1 MKSSVQL
8 ASIALSAAVG
18 LYAAFIIVCLMPQK
32 SEFPVPGEIGGENAT
47 TLASSDPLTDSTTS
61 DVLSASEE
69 QNDFEPSAATEPA
82 KLSPVESTKTV
93 SVPETPPLD
102 AGLPETPGPID
113 PDVPSVPE
121 APAASAVP
129 EIPSVPAAPSVPKL
143 PARPEVPST
152 PPAVPAVPSLPD
164 MPASPEVPST
174 PPAVPQAPAVTD
186 NSSEA
191 QINPAVGSN
200 SAAAMESVSK
210 ENSNASS
217 AKSKA
222 TLISDNLPGTFS
234 MPEAPAIPD
243 DDFDL
248 PGIPSEPDVLAMP
261 GDAAPSTQET
271 ELADNS
277 SQNNQ
282 VIQTSA
288 IETEKEPES
297 PNAMRQPS
305 FEASE
310 AAVVSDAR
318 ADQLDPMAPLPPGLF
333 SDVKAPQSDDSE
345 QEIHF
350 GERSFVPRYV
360 LQNRRA
366 KELNS
371 KTEVANSSVKA
382 PHSGAIGF
390 NAGKNL
396 KTLKKPAE
404 NAKEP
409 IFDTTYGYSF
419 DPQGKV
425 DIRRAFEI
433 ISEKFKTTIMLS
445 PNVSGTVSKKAN
457 SSSEAEFLEKV
468 LDGTEYFVK
477 FGEKIAY
484 IGNRVDIEKLTS
496 DFDSITTQK
505 FSMKESD
512 MQILEW
518 LIAPQLTPEGRVLSK
533 NVDNGYAVIE
543 VEDYRVNLYEIG
555 RLIQLYNL
563 SGATAKM
570 SAVSLEYIPAD
581 GAPFDWSKIT
591 AGGDF
596 PFAPIEGISNSR
608 AVVLNKNV
616 HQFLEQLSKMQN
628 VVPIAVA
635 AQPLGSP
642 DKAEGASLS
651 IKVSEVQNYPAD
663 WNSLPQNVGFVARI
677 EDAGVSL
684 NLALPTGD
692 PQNPEGLMFTMS
704 DSELLA
710 MVVPITVT
718 PLEPA
723 KALGFIPKV
732 WENKPA
738 PIQKYVLL
746 VFAVENS
753 ASAQKSTLD
762 SNGRKYW
769 SAYFAMQSNKTDAHF
784 SSDQKAFYAK
794 ISRSFS
800 RQGKSPSNVLAPIS
814 STKDNSLSL
823 PSPDGIVKSDEHG
836 VVPVEANPADG
847 SMPAVITNVEIPDI
861 DMAAERAKAKAAMEE
876 QKARE
881 EQQAM
886 MAQQQQNMQQQN
898 YQAAGRHNH
907 RH

>member
-1 MKSSVQL
+1 MKSSIQL

-32 SEFPVPGEIGGENAT
+32 SEFPVPGENET
-47 TLASSDPLTDSTTS
+47 TLASASQSDLTDSNILSSSTEKNVPKTPASTEKATPSPVTPTTS
-61 DVLSASEE
+61 
-69 QNDFEPSAATEPA
+69 T
-82 KLSPVESTKTV
+82 TV
-93 SVPETPPLD
+93 QETPPIDNDLL
-102 AGLPETPGPID
+102 AGPGPID
-113 PDVPSVPE
+113 PEVPSASNVPE
-121 APAASAVP
+121 
-129 EIPSVPAAPSVPKL
+129 VPAAPSVPKL
-143 PARPEVPST
+143 PARPAVPPTPPAAPEVPAVPEVPSV
-152 PPAVPAVPSLPD
+152 PEVPAVPSVPD
-164 MPASPEVPST
+164 VPAVPEVPPT
-174 PPAVPQAPAVTD
+174 PPAVPQAPSVKD

-200 SAAAMESVSK
+200 SVAAMESVKK
-210 ENSNASS
+210 ENSN
-217 AKSKA
+217 KSKA
-222 TLISDNLPGTFS
+222 TLINDNLPGTFS
-234 MPEAPAIPD
+234 MPEAPDIPD
-243 DDFDL
+243 DFNA
-248 PGIPSEPDVLAMP
+248 PVGPIEPETLSMP
-261 GDAAPSTQET
+261 GGDAPSVPET
-271 ELADNS
+271 GLAANA

-282 VIQTSA
+282 VVQTSA
-288 IETEKEPES
+288 AIESEKEPES

-333 SDVKAPQSDDSE
+333 SDVKAPQSDDAES
-345 QEIHF
+345 EIHF

-366 KELNS
+366 KELS
-371 KTEVANSSVKA
+371 SRTEVANSSVKA
-382 PHSGAIGF
+382 PHNGAIGF

-396 KTLKKPAE
+396 KNLKKPAV
-404 NAKEP
+404 NAKDP
-409 IFDTTYGYSF
+409 VFDTTYGYSF
-419 DPQGKV
+419 DPQGSV
-425 DIRRAFEI
+425 DIRKAFEI

-457 SSSEAEFLEKV
+457 SSSEAEFMEKV

-477 FGEKIAY
+477 FGKKIAY
-484 IGNRVDIEKLTS
+484 IGNRVDIEKLGA
-496 DFDSITTQK
+496 DFDSISTQK

-518 LIAPQLTPEGRVLSK
+518 LIAPQLTPEGHILSK
-533 NVDNGYAVIE
+533 NVDNGHAVIE

-555 RLIQLYNL
+555 RLIQLYNQ

-570 SAVSLEYIPAD
+570 SAVSLEYIPTD

-596 PFAPIEGISNSR
+596 PFSPIEGISESR

-616 HQFLEQLSKMQN
+616 PQFLEQLSKMQN
-628 VVPIAVA
+628 CVPIAVA

-642 DKAEGASLS
+642 DKAAAASLS
-651 IKVSEVQNYPAD
+651 IKVTEVQNFPAD
-663 WNSLPQNVGFVARI
+663 WNSLPQNVGFVARS

-684 NLALPTGD
+684 NLALPSGD
-692 PQNPEGLMFTMS
+692 PEKPEGLMFTMS
-704 DSELLA
+704 ESELLA
-710 MVVPITVT
+710 MVVPITVI

-753 ASAQKSTLD
+753 AATQKSTLD

-769 SAYFAMQSNKTDAHF
+769 SAYFSMQSKKADAHF
-784 SSDQKAFYAK
+784 SSDQKAFYAR
-794 ISRSFS
+794 ISRNFS
-800 RQGKSPSNVLAPIS
+800 RQVRNPSNVLAPIS
-814 STKDNSLSL
+814 STKDGSLSL
-823 PSPDGIVKSDEHG
+823 PSPNGVVKSDEHG
-836 VVPVEANPADG
+836 VMPIEAYSADG

-861 DMAAERAKAKAAMEE
+861 DMAAERAKARAAQEE

-886 MAQQQQNMQQQN
+886 MAQQQQYMQQQQN
-898 YQAAGRHNH
+898 YQASGRHNH

>member
-1 MKSSVQL
+1 MKNSVQL

-32 SEFPVPGEIGGENAT
+32 SEIPAPDDIGYESQA
-47 TLASSDPLTDSTTS
+47 TLASSQSTPEPSVAVSDSTPE
-61 DVLSASEE
+61 V
-69 QNDFEPSAATEPA
+69 
-82 KLSPVESTKTV
+82 PVAPEV
-93 SVPETPPLD
+93 SETPESNVI
-102 AGLPETPGPID
+102 PE
-113 PDVPSVPE
+113 VPSVPDD
-121 APAASAVP
+121 PVP
-129 EIPSVPAAPSVPKL
+129 PKTPDAKSVPDVPNIPDVPAL
-143 PARPEVPST
+143 PELPN
-152 PPAVPAVPSLPD
+152 PPVVPAVPELPK
-164 MPASPEVPST
+164 A
-174 PPAVPQAPAVTD
+174 PAVPQTPAVKD
-186 NSSEA
+186 NVSEA

-200 SAAAMESVSK
+200 SSEALKPAVK
-210 ENSNASS
+210 NAPTN
-217 AKSKA
+217 KSKA
-222 TLISDNLPGTFS
+222 TLISDNLPGTFA

-243 DDFDL
+243 DDFNDFSA
-248 PGIPSEPDVLAMP
+248 PVAPIEPETAPIEPETAPIEPEPLSMP
-261 GDAAPSTQET
+261 GSDAPSVPET
-271 ELADNS
+271 GLADNS
-277 SQNNQ
+277 SQNNK

-288 IETEKEPES
+288 IETES
-297 PNAMRQPS
+297 PNSMRQPS

-333 SDVKAPQSDDSE
+333 SDVKAPQSDDAE
-345 QEIHF
+345 EIRF

-371 KTEVANSSVKA
+371 KVADSSVKA

-390 NAGKNL
+390 NANNS
-396 KTLKKPAE
+396 LKKLKKNTE
-404 NAKEP
+404 DSKEP

-425 DIRRAFEI
+425 DIRKI

-484 IGNRVDIEKLTS
+484 IGNRVDIEKLGP

-533 NVDNGYAVIE
+533 NADNGHAVIE

-555 RLIQLYNL
+555 RLIQLYNQ

-596 PFAPIEGISNSR
+596 PFSPIEGISDSR

-616 HQFLEQLSKMQN
+616 PQFLEQLSKMQN
-628 VVPIAVA
+628 CVPIAVA
-635 AQPLGSP
+635 AQPLGSA
-642 DKAEGASLS
+642 DKAAGASLS
-651 IKVSEVQNYPAD
+651 IKVTEVQNFPAD
-663 WNSLPQNVGFVARI
+663 WSSLPQNIGFVARA
-677 EDAGVSL
+677 EDSGISL
-684 NLALPTGD
+684 NLALPSGD
-692 PQNPEGLMFTMS
+692 PEKPEGLMFTMS

-710 MVVPITVT
+710 MVVPITVV

-732 WENKPA
+732 WENRPA

-762 SNGRKYW
+762 ANGRKYW
-769 SAYFAMQSNKTDAHF
+769 SAYFGMQSKKADAHF

-800 RQGKSPSNVLAPIS
+800 RQVKSPSNFLAPTS
-814 STKDNSLSL
+814 LTKGNSLSL
-823 PSPDGIVKSDEHG
+823 PSPNEIAKADEHG

-861 DMAAERAKAKAAMEE
+861 DMAAERAKARAAQEEKKAL
-876 QKARE
+876 E
-881 EQQAM
+881 EQQAQ
-886 MAQQQQNMQQQN
+886 MAQQQQMMQQQHN

>member
-1 MKSSVQL
+1 MKNSVQL

-32 SEFPVPGEIGGENAT
+32 SDIPAPDNIGYENQA
-47 TLASSDPLTDSTTS
+47 TLASAESTPDSPVATEDSTPELPAVPEVSETPAS
-61 DVLSASEE
+61 DNIPEV
-69 QNDFEPSAATEPA
+69 PSVPDDPAPPKTPAA
-82 KLSPVESTKTV
+82 KTV
-93 SVPETPPLD
+93 PDVPDVPAVPAIPAVPELPNPPV
-102 AGLPETPGPID
+102 
-113 PDVPSVPE
+113 VPSVPE
-121 APAASAVP
+121 LPKAPA
-129 EIPSVPAAPSVPKL
+129 IPQ
-143 PARPEVPST
+143 T
-152 PPAVPAVPSLPD
+152 PAVN
-164 MPASPEVPST
+164 
-174 PPAVPQAPAVTD
+174 D
-186 NSSEA
+186 NVSEA
-191 QINPAVGSN
+191 QINPAVGANS
-200 SAAAMESVSK
+200 SAAMKPAVPTAPTTNK
-210 ENSNASS
+210 G
-217 AKSKA
+217 KA
-222 TLISDNLPGTFS
+222 TLINDNLPGTFA

-243 DDFDL
+243 DDFNDFSASVA
-248 PGIPSEPDVLAMP
+248 PIEPETAPIEPETLSMP
-261 GDAAPSTQET
+261 GGDAPAVPET
-271 ELADNS
+271 GLADNS
-277 SQNNQ
+277 SQNNK

-333 SDVKAPQSDDSE
+333 SDVKTTQADDSE
-345 QEIHF
+345 MEIRF

-371 KTEVANSSVKA
+371 SVADSSVKA

-390 NAGKNL
+390 NANNS
-396 KTLKKPAE
+396 LKKLKKNTE
-404 NAKEP
+404 DSKEP

-425 DIRRAFEI
+425 DIRKAFEI

-484 IGNRVDIEKLTS
+484 IGNRVDIEKLGA

-533 NVDNGYAVIE
+533 NVDNGNAVIE

-555 RLIQLYNL
+555 RLIQLYNQ

-596 PFAPIEGISNSR
+596 PFSPIEGISDSR

-616 HQFLEQLSKMQN
+616 PQFLEQLSKMQN
-628 VVPIAVA
+628 CVPIAVA
-635 AQPLGSP
+635 AQPLGSA
-642 DKAEGASLS
+642 DKAAGASLS
-651 IKVSEVQNYPAD
+651 IKVTEVQNYPAD
-663 WNSLPQNVGFVARI
+663 WNSLPQNVGFVARA
-677 EDAGVSL
+677 EDSGISL
-684 NLALPTGD
+684 NLALPSGD
-692 PQNPEGLMFTMS
+692 PEKPEGLMFTMS

-710 MVVPITVT
+710 MVVPITVM

-753 ASAQKSTLD
+753 ASAQKSTLN
-762 SNGRKYW
+762 SNGRNYW
-769 SAYFAMQSNKTDAHF
+769 SAYFSMQSKKTNAHF
-784 SSDQKAFYAK
+784 SSDQKAFYAR
-794 ISRSFS
+794 ISRNFS
-800 RQGKSPSNVLAPIS
+800 RQVKSPSNFLAPIS
-814 STKDNSLSL
+814 STKGNSLSL
-823 PSPDGIVKSDEHG
+823 PSPNEVAKPDEHG
-836 VVPVEANPADG
+836 VMPVEANPADG

-861 DMAAERAKAKAAMEE
+861 DMAAERAKAKAAQEE

-886 MAQQQQNMQQQN
+886 MAQQQQYMQQQN

>member
-32 SEFPVPGEIGGENAT
+32 SEFPVPSEIGSENAV
-47 TLASSDPLTDSTTS
+47 TLASSDSPADPVVPDAAPAAP
-61 DVLSASEE
+61 DVPDLSAEPTIPTLPSSE
-69 QNDFEPSAATEPA
+69 EPSAPA
-82 KLSPVESTKTV
+82 
-93 SVPETPPLD
+93 SVPKTPPINGD
-102 AGLPETPGPID
+102 LPATPGPID
-113 PDVPSVPE
+113 PEVPLT
-121 APAASAVP
+121 P
-129 EIPSVPAAPSVPKL
+129 EI
-143 PARPEVPST
+143 
-152 PPAVPAVPSLPD
+152 PAVPAVPSASEA
-164 MPASPEVPST
+164 PAVPEVPVAPEVPAASEVPSVPKLPTRSAVPPT
-174 PPAVPQAPAVTD
+174 PPSVPEAPVVNN

-200 SAAAMESVSK
+200 SAAAAESVSNTN
-210 ENSNASS
+210 ESTN
-217 AKSKA
+217 KSKA
-222 TLISDNLPGTFS
+222 TLINDNLPGTFA

-243 DDFDL
+243 DDSEL
-248 PGIPSEPDVLAMP
+248 PGIASEPDVLSMP
-261 GDAAPSTQET
+261 DGNAPET
-271 ELADNS
+271 EIAASAPKND
-277 SQNNQ
+277 Q

-333 SDVKAPQSDDSE
+333 SDVKTPQSDDSE

-350 GERSFVPRYV
+350 GERAFVPRYV

-371 KTEVANSSVKA
+371 RTELASSSVKA

-390 NAGKNL
+390 NANNSLKN
-396 KTLKKPAE
+396 LKKPAE
-404 NAKEP
+404 KAKAP

-419 DPQGKV
+419 DPQGTV
-425 DIRRAFEI
+425 DIRKAFEI
-433 ISEKFKTTIMLS
+433 ISEKFKITIMLS

-468 LDGTEYFVK
+468 LDGTEYFVM

-484 IGNRVDIEKLTS
+484 IGNRVDIEKLTA

-512 MQILEW
+512 LQILEW
-518 LIAPQLTPEGRVLSK
+518 LIAPQLTADGRVLSK
-533 NVDNGYAVIE
+533 KAENGHAVIE

-555 RLIQLYNL
+555 RLIQLYNQ

-570 SAVSLEYIPAD
+570 SAVSLEYIPTD

-596 PFAPIEGISNSR
+596 PFAPIEGISESR

-616 HQFLEQLSKMQN
+616 PQFLEQLSKMQN

-635 AQPLGSP
+635 AQPLGSA
-642 DKAEGASLS
+642 DKAAAASLS
-651 IKVSEVQNYPAD
+651 IKVTEIQNFPAD
-663 WNSLPQNVGFVARI
+663 WNSLPQNIGFVARM
-677 EDAGVSL
+677 EDAGINL
-684 NLALPTGD
+684 NLALPSGD
-692 PQNPEGLMFTMS
+692 PQQPEGLMFTMS
-704 DSELLA
+704 ESELLA

-732 WENKPA
+732 WESKPA

-769 SAYFAMQSNKTDAHF
+769 SAYFSMQSKKTDAHF

-800 RQGKSPSNVLAPIS
+800 RQARNPSNVLLPIS
-814 STKDNSLSL
+814 STKGNSLPTP
-823 PSPDGIVKSDEHG
+823 PSNGVAKSDEHG

-847 SMPAVITNVEIPDI
+847 SMPSVITNVEIPNI
-861 DMAAERAKAKAAMEE
+861 DMAAERAKARAAQEE

-898 YQAAGRHNH
+898 YQASRPHNH
-907 RH
+907 RHR

>member
-1 MKSSVQL
+1 MKNSVQL

-32 SEFPVPGEIGGENAT
+32 SEIPVPGDIGYESQA
-47 TLASSDPLTDSTTS
+47 TLASAESTPDSPVATSDSTPE
-61 DVLSASEE
+61 L
-69 QNDFEPSAATEPA
+69 PA
-82 KLSPVESTKTV
+82 
-93 SVPETPPLD
+93 VPEVSEAPASD
-102 AGLPETPGPID
+102 NIPE
-113 PDVPSVPE
+113 VPSVPADP
-121 APAASAVP
+121 APLKTPDAKAVP
-129 EIPSVPAAPSVPKL
+129 DVP
-143 PARPEVPST
+143 E
-152 PPAVPAVPSLPD
+152 VPAVPELPN
-164 MPASPEVPST
+164 PPVA
-174 PPAVPQAPAVTD
+174 PAVPELPKAPAQTPAVKD
-186 NSSEA
+186 NVSEA
-191 QINPAVGSN
+191 QINPAVGADS
-200 SAAAMESVSK
+200 SEAMKPSVP
-210 ENSNASS
+210 NAPTN
-217 AKSKA
+217 KSKA
-222 TLISDNLPGTFS
+222 TLINDNLPGTFA

-243 DDFDL
+243 DDFNDFSASVA
-248 PGIPSEPDVLAMP
+248 PIEPETAPIEPETLSMP
-261 GDAAPSTQET
+261 VGDAPSVPET
-271 ELADNS
+271 GLAANE
-277 SQNNQ
+277 SQNNK

-288 IETEKEPES
+288 IETES
-297 PNAMRQPS
+297 PNSMRQPS

-333 SDVKAPQSDDSE
+333 SDVKAPQSDDAE
-345 QEIHF
+345 EIRF

-371 KTEVANSSVKA
+371 KVADSSVKA

-390 NAGKNL
+390 NANNS
-396 KTLKKPAE
+396 LKKLKKNTE
-404 NAKEP
+404 DSKGP

-419 DPQGKV
+419 DPQGAV
-425 DIRRAFEI
+425 DIRKAFEI

-484 IGNRVDIEKLTS
+484 IGNRVDIEKLGA
-496 DFDSITTQK
+496 DFDSISTQK

-533 NVDNGYAVIE
+533 KIDNGHAVIE

-555 RLIQLYNL
+555 RLIQLYNQ

-596 PFAPIEGISNSR
+596 PFTPIEGISDSR

-616 HQFLEQLSKMQN
+616 PQFLEQLSKMQN
-628 VVPIAVA
+628 CVPIAVA
-635 AQPLGSP
+635 AQPLGSA
-642 DKAEGASLS
+642 DKAAGASLS
-651 IKVSEVQNYPAD
+651 IKVTEVQNFPAD
-663 WNSLPQNVGFVARI
+663 WSSLPQNIGFVARA
-677 EDAGVSL
+677 EDSGISL
-684 NLALPTGD
+684 NLALPSGD
-692 PQNPEGLMFTMS
+692 PEKPEGLMFTMS

-710 MVVPITVT
+710 MVVPITVV

-732 WENKPA
+732 WENRPA

-762 SNGRKYW
+762 ANGRKYW
-769 SAYFAMQSNKTDAHF
+769 SAYFGMQSKKADAHF

-800 RQGKSPSNVLAPIS
+800 RQVKSPSNFLAPTS
-814 STKDNSLSL
+814 LTKGNSLSL
-823 PSPDGIVKSDEHG
+823 PSPNEIAKADEHG
-836 VVPVEANPADG
+836 VMPLEANPADG

-861 DMAAERAKAKAAMEE
+861 DMAAERAKARAAQEE

-881 EQQAM
+881 EQQAQ
-886 MAQQQQNMQQQN
+886 MAQQQNMQQQQYMQQQQN
-898 YQAAGRHNH
+898 YQAAGHHNH

>member
-1 MKSSVQL
+1 MKNSVQL

-32 SEFPVPGEIGGENAT
+32 SEIPAPDDIGYGSQA
-47 TLASSDPLTDSTTS
+47 TLASAQSTPEPS
-61 DVLSASEE
+61 VAASESTPE
-69 QNDFEPSAATEPA
+69 VPAAPE
-82 KLSPVESTKTV
+82 V
-93 SVPETPPLD
+93 SEVPESNVI
-102 AGLPETPGPID
+102 PE
-113 PDVPSVPE
+113 VPSVPDD
-121 APAASAVP
+121 P
-129 EIPSVPAAPSVPKL
+129 
-143 PARPEVPST
+143 T
-152 PPAVPAVPSLPD
+152 PPKTPDAKTVPDVPAVPDVPELPNPPVV
-164 MPASPEVPST
+164 PAVPELPKA
-174 PPAVPQAPAVTD
+174 PAVPQTTTVKD
-186 NSSEA
+186 NVSEA
-191 QINPAVGSN
+191 QINPAVGAN
-200 SAAAMESVSK
+200 SSEAMKPVVT
-210 ENSNASS
+210 NASTN
-217 AKSKA
+217 KSKA
-222 TLISDNLPGTFS
+222 TLISDNLPGTFA

-243 DDFDL
+243 DDFNDFSA
-248 PGIPSEPDVLAMP
+248 PVAPIEPETAPIEPEPLSMP
-261 GDAAPSTQET
+261 GGDAPSVPET
-271 ELADNS
+271 GLADNS
-277 SQNNQ
+277 SQNNK

-288 IETEKEPES
+288 IETES
-297 PNAMRQPS
+297 PNSMRQPS

-310 AAVVSDAR
+310 AALVSDAR
-318 ADQLDPMAPLPPGLF
+318 EGQLDPMAPLPPGLF
-333 SDVKAPQSDDSE
+333 SDVKAPQGDGE
-345 QEIHF
+345 ETEIRF

-366 KELNS
+366 KELS
-371 KTEVANSSVKA
+371 KVADSSVKA

-390 NAGKNL
+390 NANNS
-396 KTLKKPAE
+396 LKKLKKNTE
-404 NAKEP
+404 DSKEP

-425 DIRRAFEI
+425 DIRKAFEI

-445 PNVSGTVSKKAN
+445 PNVSGTVSKKAS

-484 IGNRVDIEKLTS
+484 IGNRVDIEKLS
-496 DFDSITTQK
+496 DDFDSVTTQK

-533 NVDNGYAVIE
+533 NVDNGHAVIE

-570 SAVSLEYIPAD
+570 SAVSLEYIPVD

-596 PFAPIEGISNSR
+596 PFSPIEGISNSR

-616 HQFLEQLSKMQN
+616 PQFLEQLSKLQN

-635 AQPLGSP
+635 AQPLGSA
-642 DKAEGASLS
+642 DKATAASLS
-651 IKVSEVQNYPAD
+651 IKVTEVPNYPAD
-663 WNSLPQNVGFVARI
+663 WNSLPQNVGFVARA

-684 NLALPTGD
+684 NLALPSGD

-704 DSELLA
+704 ESELLA
-710 MVVPITVT
+710 MVVPITVV

-732 WENKPA
+732 WESKPA

-762 SNGRKYW
+762 ANGRKYW
-769 SAYFAMQSNKTDAHF
+769 SAYFGMQSKKADAHF

-800 RQGKSPSNVLAPIS
+800 RQVKSPSNFLAPIS
-814 STKDNSLSL
+814 LTKENSLQL
-823 PSPDGIVKSDEHG
+823 PSPNGIVKSDEHG
-836 VVPVEANPADG
+836 VMPVEANPADG

-861 DMAAERAKAKAAMEE
+861 DMAAERAKARAAQEE

-886 MAQQQQNMQQQN
+886 MAQQQQN

>member
-32 SEFPVPGEIGGENAT
+32 SEFPVPGEIGGESAA
-47 TLASSDPLTDSTTS
+47 TLASSDSMTDSAVTDAPFS
-61 DVLSASEE
+61 PAA
-69 QNDFEPSAATEPA
+69 QNVPELPTLPA
-82 KLSPVESTKTV
+82 ESTITSLPTTQESTTPETV
-93 SVPETPPLD
+93 PETTLPETPPMSMDTDTPAVPETPAVPD
-102 AGLPETPGPID
+102 VPAVPETPAV
-113 PDVPSVPE
+113 PDNSKLPEIPE
-121 APAASAVP
+121 APSTEP
-129 EIPSVPAAPSVPKL
+129 E
-143 PARPEVPST
+143 T
-152 PPAVPAVPSLPD
+152 PAVPSLPEL
-164 MPASPEVPST
+164 PASPEVPPAHSDV
-174 PPAVPQAPAVTD
+174 PPVPAVNE

-200 SAAAMESVSK
+200 SAAATESVS
-210 ENSNASS
+210 NTNDSTN
-217 AKSKA
+217 KSKA
-222 TLISDNLPGTFS
+222 TLINDNLPGTFA

-243 DDFDL
+243 DDSDL

-261 GDAAPSTQET
+261 GGNDAKTQET
-271 ELADNS
+271 AIAEKTP
-277 SQNNQ
+277 QNNE

-288 IETEKEPES
+288 IESEKEPTAT
-297 PNAMRQPS
+297 NAMSQPN

-333 SDVKAPQSDDSE
+333 SDVKSPQSDDSE
-345 QEIHF
+345 SDIRF

-366 KELNS
+366 RELNS
-371 KTEVANSSVKA
+371 KTNVADSPVKA

-390 NAGKNL
+390 NAGSS
-396 KTLKKPAE
+396 LKKTNRPA
-404 NAKEP
+404 NKTKEP

-419 DPQGKV
+419 DPQGAV
-425 DIRRAFEI
+425 DIRKAFEI

-445 PNVSGTVSKKAN
+445 PNVSGTVNKKAN

-477 FGEKIAY
+477 FSEKIAY
-484 IGNRVDIEKLTS
+484 IGNRTDIEKLG
-496 DFDSITTQK
+496 DKFDSLTTQT
-505 FSMKESD
+505 FSMKD
-512 MQILEW
+512 TDAQTLEW
-518 LIAPQLTPEGRVLSK
+518 LITPQLTADGKILSRK
-533 NVDNGYAVIE
+533 TENGHIIIE

-555 RLIQLYNL
+555 RLIQLYNQ

-570 SAVSLEYIPAD
+570 SAVSLEYIPTD

-596 PFAPIEGISNSR
+596 PFAPIEGISESR
-608 AVVLNKNV
+608 AVVLHKNV
-616 HQFLEQLSKMQN
+616 SKFLEQLSQMQN

-635 AQPLGSP
+635 AQPLGFGDS
-642 DKAEGASLS
+642 ANATSLS
-651 IKVSEVQNYPAD
+651 IKVTEIQNFPAD
-663 WNSLPQNVGFVARI
+663 WNSLPQKIGFVARI
-677 EDAGVSL
+677 EDSGVSL
-684 NLALPTGD
+684 NLALPSSD

-704 DSELLA
+704 ESELLA
-710 MVVPITVT
+710 MVVPITVM

-732 WENKPA
+732 WESKPA

-762 SNGRKYW
+762 SNGKKYW
-769 SAYFAMQSNKTDAHF
+769 SAYFSMQSKKADAHF

-794 ISRSFS
+794 ISKNFS
-800 RQGKSPSNVLAPIS
+800 RQVKSPSNGLLPVS
-814 STKDNSLSL
+814 SIKGNSLPTP
-823 PSPDGIVKSDEHG
+823 PSNGVVQSDEHG
-836 VVPVEANPADG
+836 VLPIEANPADG

-861 DMAAERAKAKAAMEE
+861 DMAAERAKAKAAQEE
-876 QKARE
+876 QKALE

-886 MAQQQQNMQQQN
+886 MAQQQQMMQQQQN
-898 YQAAGRHNH
+898 YQASRPHNH
-907 RH
+907 RHR

>member
-32 SEFPVPGEIGGENAT
+32 SEFPVPGEIGGEKAT
-47 TLASSDPLTDSTTS
+47 TVASANSLTNPTDSDAIHPSEAKETS
-61 DVLSASEE
+61 VLSEE
-69 QNDFEPSAATEPA
+69 PKIPEIPTSQDSSAPAT
-82 KLSPVESTKTV
+82 
-93 SVPETPPLD
+93 VPETPVMD
-102 AGLPETPGPID
+102 TDLPAAPDPID
-113 PDVPSVPE
+113 PEVPSVPEVPASPSVPKLPVSSAVPPTPPIPDVPSVPE
-121 APAASAVP
+121 
-129 EIPSVPAAPSVPKL
+129 L
-143 PARPEVPST
+143 PT
-152 PPAVPAVPSLPD
+152 
-164 MPASPEVPST
+164 SPEV
-174 PPAVPQAPAVTD
+174 PAVPQAPTVND

-191 QINPAVGSN
+191 QVSPAVGSN
-200 SAAAMESVSK
+200 SAAAIESVSNEK
-210 ENSNASS
+210 TDEPT
-217 AKSKA
+217 SKA
-222 TLISDNLPGTFS
+222 SLINDNLPGTFA

-243 DDFDL
+243 DDSDL
-248 PGIPSEPDVLAMP
+248 PGIPSEPDVLSMP
-261 GDAAPSTQET
+261 GGNAPKT
-271 ELADNS
+271 EIADS
-277 SQNNQ
+277 EPQTNQ

-288 IETEKEPES
+288 IETEKEPAS

-310 AAVVSDAR
+310 AALVSDAR

-371 KTEVANSSVKA
+371 KSDTANSSVKA

-390 NAGKNL
+390 NAGKSL
-396 KTLKKPAE
+396 KNLKKPAE

-419 DPQGKV
+419 DPQGTV
-425 DIRRAFEI
+425 EIRKAFEI

-445 PNVSGTVSKKAN
+445 PNVSGTVSKKA
-457 SSSEAEFLEKV
+457 SSSNEAEFLEKV

-484 IGNRVDIEKLTS
+484 IGNRVDIEKLGA
-496 DFDSITTQK
+496 DFDSMSTQK
-505 FSMKESD
+505 FSMKETD
-512 MQILEW
+512 LQVLEW
-518 LIAPQLTPEGRVLSK
+518 LIAPQLTAEGRILSK
-533 NVDNGYAVIE
+533 KAENGHGVIE

-555 RLIQLYNL
+555 RLIQLYNQ

-596 PFAPIEGISNSR
+596 PFSPIEGIAESR

-616 HQFLEQLSKMQN
+616 PQFLEQLSKMQN
-628 VVPIAVA
+628 CVPIAVA
-635 AQPLGSP
+635 AQPLGSA
-642 DKAEGASLS
+642 DKATAASLS
-651 IKVSEVQNYPAD
+651 IKVTEVQNYPAD
-663 WNSLPQNVGFVARI
+663 WNSLPQNIGFVARA
-677 EDAGVSL
+677 EDAGVNL
-684 NLALPTGD
+684 NLALPSGD

-710 MVVPITVT
+710 MVVPITVM

-732 WENKPA
+732 WESKPA

-746 VFAVENS
+746 VFAVENA

-762 SNGRKYW
+762 SNGKKYW
-769 SAYFAMQSNKTDAHF
+769 SAYFGMQSRKADAHF
-784 SSDQKAFYAK
+784 SSEQKAFYAN

-800 RQGKSPSNVLAPIS
+800 RQVKSSSNVRLPIS
-814 STKDNSLSL
+814 STNNGMFSKTKPMPNSVASA
-823 PSPDGIVKSDEHG
+823 DEHG
-836 VVPVEANPADG
+836 VLPLEANPADG

-861 DMAAERAKAKAAMEE
+861 DMAAERAKAKAAQEE

-886 MAQQQQNMQQQN
+886 MAQQQQYMQQQN
-898 YQAAGRHNH
+898 YQAAGHHNH